1 MTRTRSPIQILA
13 FFVLATFLT
22 FILFLGIAQEVENYT
37 GRLKEDSVAPGQ
49 HSSSKEKPDFNRYI
63 WRRTLSGDELDFD
76 KQDRRIFFIGD
87 IHGMKESFDKLLKKS
102 NYNQNT
108 DHLIHVG
115 DIVAKGPLDGSL
127 DVLEFMTKHNIS
139 GIRGNHDQIVI
150 GWRAWIENVLSQS
163 GGRYWLEKLEKK
175 NDKERKAYLKHL
187 KKALKKGKEE
197 EWKRIPDDWE
207 FMGDHYAVARRMN
220 DEQAFYLRN
229 LPLVMHIPR
238 LHAFVVHAGL
248 LPLDPRRSATSARQ
262 PLARVPED
270 EDKGKGKKKDVVGR
284 LRAVQEEGIL
294 SDVPQ
299 NNDPW
304 NVMNVRSILKDNSIS
319 KDSKKGS
326 AWAPLWNSIVSRCGG
341 FNLDLD
347 YAGEDDLESFIDE
360 GYSGT
365 IKSSLEMVKEK
376 PLPCYPSTVVYG
388 HAASRGL
395 DIRRWTK
402 GLDTGCV
409 YGRRLTTLVLSH
421 PSSSST
427 DPSYDDDAS
436 SGNED
441 NDDDDDDEHSLSRK
455 KKMRFGDPDWTSVS
469 TRIVSVSCPDL

>member
-22 FILFLGIAQEVENYT
+22 CILFLGISQEVENYT
-37 GRLKEDSVAPGQ
+37 GSLKGDVVAPGQ
-49 HSSSKEKPDFNRYI
+49 DSSFKEKPDFNRYI

-76 KQDRRIFFIGD
+76 KQGRRILFIGD
-87 IHGMKESFDKLLKKS
+87 IHGMKESFDKLLKKA
-102 NYNQNT
+102 NYNRNT

-127 DVLEFMTKHNIS
+127 DVLAFMTKNNIS
-139 GIRGNHDQIVI
+139 GIRGNHDQMVI

-175 NDKERKAYLKHL
+175 NEKERKAYLKHL
-187 KKALKKGKEE
+187 RKALKKGKGEV
-197 EWKRIPDDWE
+197 WKRIPDDWE
-207 FMGDHYAVARRMN
+207 FMGDHYTVARTMN
-220 DEQAFYLRN
+220 DEQSFYLRN

-262 PLARVPED
+262 PLSRVPED
-270 EDKGKGKKKDVVGR
+270 EDKGKGKKKDVVER
-284 LRAVQEEGIL
+284 LRVVQEEGIL

-319 KDSKKGS
+319 RDSKAGS

-365 IKSSLEMVKEK
+365 IKSSLQMVKEK

-421 PSSSST
+421 SSSSST
-427 DPSYDDDAS
+427 DPSYNDDDAS
-436 SGNED
+436 SGNE
-441 NDDDDDDEHSLSRK
+441 NDDDDDEHSLSRK
-455 KKMRFGDPDWTSVS
+455 KKMRFGDPDWTSIS

>member
-1 MTRTRSPIQILA
+1 MTRTRSQIQILA

-22 FILFLGIAQEVENYT
+22 FILFLGVAQELENYI
-37 GRLKEDSVAPGQ
+37 GHLKGDVATPGKD
-49 HSSSKEKPDFNRYI
+49 SSSKEKPDFNRYI
-63 WRRTLSGDELDFD
+63 WRRTLSDDELDFD
-76 KQDRRIFFIGD
+76 KQDRRIIFIGD
-87 IHGMKESFDKLLKKS
+87 IHGMKESFDKLLKKA
-102 NYNQNT
+102 NYNPST
-108 DHLIHVG
+108 DHLIHAG

-127 DVLEFMTKHNIS
+127 DVLTFVTKHNIT
-139 GIRGNHDQIVI
+139 GIRGNHDQMVI
-150 GWRAWIENVLSQS
+150 GWRAWIENVLSQA

-175 NDKERKAYLKHL
+175 KKKEREAYLKDL

-207 FMGDHYAVARRMN
+207 FMGDHYTVARSMN
-220 DEQAFYLRN
+220 DEQAYYLRN

-248 LPLDPRRSATSARQ
+248 LPLDPRRSATSTRQ
-262 PLARVPED
+262 PLARVPEG
-270 EDKGKGKKKDVVGR
+270 EDKGKGKKEDVIER
-284 LRAVQEEGIL
+284 LRMAQEEGIL
-294 SDVPQ
+294 DDIPQ
-299 NNDPW
+299 NKDPW
-304 NVMNVRSILKDNSIS
+304 NIMNVRSILKDNSIS

-341 FNLDLD
+341 FKLDLD
-347 YAGEDDLESFIDE
+347 FTEEDNLESFMDE

-365 IKSSLEMVKEK
+365 IKSSLEMMKEK

-421 PSSSST
+421 PSSRLA
-427 DPSYDDDAS
+427 DPSDNDDDAE
-436 SGNED
+436 SGNE
-441 NDDDDDDEHSLSRK
+441 DDDDEHSLSRK
-455 KKMRFGDPDWTSVS
+455 EKMRFGDPDWTSIS
-469 TRIVSVSCPDL
+469 PRIVSVSCPDL